1 MYNAKPEDRISAE
14 ELRTKLKLKTRLQW
28 LDHPQRMEVIAWS
41 SKCRSFKVSASFPRG
56 RCRKIWNEE

>member
-28 LDHPQRMEVIAWS
+28 LGHPQRMEVIFWS
-41 SKCRSFKVSASFPRG
+41 SKCRPFKVSASFPRG
-56 RCRKIWNEE
+56 